1 MIRRTILTA
10 ALFIAAIPAGAIAQ
24 PADELFGP
32 IGDDEVRFAA
42 VGDTGTGGSDQMKV
56 AERLEAVRNSTG
68 FTTLLFLG
76 DNIYPSG
83 SPSDIEDKFLKP
95 YSDLFLAGVTL
106 RGVIGNHD
114 ARSRHGVLLQQ
125 MIFGM
130 GRDTFYSFTEGDGTV
145 AFFALD
151 SPLLVSGKSPDS
163 ASRQVEWLKKELD
176 GSGARWKIVLLHHP
190 IYSSAEK
197 HGTGSDDE
205 HEMDGLRELLEPL
218 FTEHGVDV
226 VLSGHDHVYERII
239 PQKGVHYFVTGAGA
253 KLRKGDLDPA
263 SPLTAAGN
271 DRVRSFVVF
280 AATYSELRFRAV
292 AVNGEILDSGS
303 IPN

>member
-1 MIRRTILTA
+1 MIRKTILTA
-10 ALFIAAIPAGAIAQ
+10 VLFIAAIPAGAIAQ
-24 PADELFGP
+24 SEEELFGP
-32 IGDDEVRFAA
+32 MGEDEVRFAA
-42 VGDTGTGGSDQMKV
+42 VGDTGTGGSNQKKV
-56 AERLEAVRNSTG
+56 ANRLETVRNRTG

-95 YSDLFLAGVTL
+95 YSDLFLAGVNF

-125 MIFGM
+125 MLFGM
-130 GRDTFYSFTEGDGTV
+130 GRYTFYSFTEGDGTV
-145 AFFALD
+145 EFFALD
-151 SPLLVSGKSPDS
+151 SPMLVSGRPPED
-163 ASRQVEWLKKELD
+163 ATRQVEWLTRKLGE
-176 GSGARWKIVLLHHP
+176 SGARWKIVLLHHP
-190 IYSSAEK
+190 IYSSAAK

-218 FTEHGVDV
+218 FTEHGVDA
-226 VLSGHDHVYERII
+226 VLSGHDHVYERTK

-280 AATYSELRFRAV
+280 AATPSELRFRAV
-292 AVNGEILDSGS
+292 GVDGEILDSGS
-303 IPN
+303 IPD